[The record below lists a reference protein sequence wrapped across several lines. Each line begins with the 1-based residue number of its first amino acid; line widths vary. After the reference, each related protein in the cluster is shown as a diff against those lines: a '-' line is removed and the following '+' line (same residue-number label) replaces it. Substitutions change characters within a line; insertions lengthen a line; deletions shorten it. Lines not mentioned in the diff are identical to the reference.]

1 MAGGSKP
8 RKARDY
14 RAEYSKRIERAL
26 EKGKSRQQARGH
38 KAHEHIERRERERA
52 QFGLSSQ
59 EVTAIRHWYAR
70 LNPGGHKEIPTEED
84 VIEFA
89 RTKGYADFKVYR
101 DTWNAARQTY
111 LREVK
116 RGDYASRGELYLV
129 MLTDMA
135 GVMPPGDERWLYY
148 H

>member
-1 MAGGSKP
+1 MAGG
-8 RKARDY
+8 RKRNYA
-14 RAEYSKRIERAL
+14 AEYAKRVERAL
-26 EKGKSRQQARGH
+26 AAGKTRQQGRGH
-38 KAHEHIERRERERA
+38 KAQEHIERREKERA
-52 QFGLSSQ
+52 KYGLTNA
-59 EVTAIRHWYAR
+59 EVQSIRRWYDR
-70 LNPGGHKEIPTEED
+70 FNPNGHKEIPTDED

-89 RTKGYADFKVYR
+89 RSKGYTEFKTYR

-116 RGDYASRGELYLV
+116 RGDYASRGEAYLV